1 MQAIL
6 IINNWLLGPGRGCR
20 VLAIILSIFVTGCSH
35 KAAPV
40 TANSSM
46 QWTWDAY
53 PPVEKMRLA
62 TLPCQV
68 QPRTSL
74 TIHAPVSGQLRLY
87 IDRPQT
93 NLPAGFVWA
102 EFEPKALTM
111 EGAELA
117 EARKRIEERERL
129 FAEI

>member
-1 MQAIL
+1 MV
-6 IINNWLLGPGRGCR
+6 RGCCLL
-20 VLAIILSIFVTGCSH
+20 VMILFLFGAGCS
-35 KAAPV
+35 KKSAQTP
-40 TANSSM
+40 ANPST
-46 QWTWDAY
+46 QWSWDAY

-74 TIHAPVSGQLRLY
+74 IIHAPVSGQLRLY

-102 EFEPKALTM
+102 EFEPKALAM

-117 EARKRIEERERL
+117 EARKRIEEREHL
-129 FAEI
+129 FTEIDLPK